1 MSRFP
6 DGHAVGQPLGCF
18 ALTALAIGV
27 AWWWLGGPVALPPS
41 PLAAGE
47 KLYCVSYAPFR
58 DGQDPLVEGT
68 VVPPAQIDEDM
79 ALLSHYT
86 DCVRTYS
93 VDDVLDRVLIDARK
107 YGMKVLQGIWVSNN
121 PAKTQKQIATTV
133 EYAKKFPDVIR
144 AIVVGNEVLL
154 RGEMSPTDL
163 EAIIRQVKSQVPE
176 PVTYADVWEFWERYA
191 DLRSVV
197 DFVTIHILPYW
208 EDFPIPASQAA
219 AHVDAIRKSVAAAI
233 PDKDIVIGEFGW
245 PSHGRMREGAL
256 PSPSN
261 QARVIEET
269 LALAKR
275 ENYRVN
281 VIEAFDQPWKRLLE
295 GSTGG
300 YWGIIDRAAGGPKF
314 TLGGAVSDHPH
325 WLWQAL
331 IGIALAALTFGSAW
345 FARGEKNPLPRF
357 WLRIAV
363 PAFLSSIM
371 FGWTVELIPIQ
382 SYSTGGW
389 LRSIALGAVAAVAP
403 ILCAAAIAAGRRV
416 PPFTTLLGR
425 RGEPRDLFGVALAGV
440 FLVLVV
446 LAVEE
451 SLGLVFDPR
460 YRDFVFAPLGAAVIP
475 FLALMLSTP
484 RPGGPRAVAETAAAA
499 LLAACAVYI
508 LPNESLANR
517 QSVWFCAAILGLAL
531 ILARVRDVPNSE

>member
-1 MSRFP
+1 
-6 DGHAVGQPLGCF
+6 
-18 ALTALAIGV
+18 
-27 AWWWLGGPVALPPS
+27 
-41 PLAAGE
+41 
-47 KLYCVSYAPFR
+47 
-58 DGQDPLVEGT
+58 
-68 VVPPAQIDEDM
+68 
-79 ALLSHYT
+79 
-86 DCVRTYS
+86 
-93 VDDVLDRVLIDARK
+93 
-107 YGMKVLQGIWVSNN
+107 
-121 PAKTQKQIATTV
+121 
-133 EYAKKFPDVIR
+133 
-144 AIVVGNEVLL
+144 
-154 RGEMSPTDL
+154 
-163 EAIIRQVKSQVPE
+163 
-176 PVTYADVWEFWERYA
+176 
-191 DLRSVV
+191 
-197 DFVTIHILPYW
+197 
-208 EDFPIPASQAA
+208 
-219 AHVDAIRKSVAAAI
+219 
-233 PDKDIVIGEFGW
+233 
-245 PSHGRMREGAL
+245 MREGAL

-281 VIEAFDQPWKRLLE
+281 VIEAFDQPWKRCSKARRE
-295 GSTGG
+295 ATG
-300 YWGIIDRAAGGPKF
+300 ASLTAPTGGPKF

-331 IGIALAALTFGSAW
+331 IGIALAALTFGGAW
-345 FARGEKNPLPRF
+345 FARGDKNPLPRF

-382 SYSTGGW
+382 SYSIGGW

-403 ILCAAAIAAGRRV
+403 ILCAAAIAAGRSV
-416 PPFTTLLGR
+416 PPFTALLGR

-475 FLALMLSTP
+475 FLVLMLSTP